1 MESDLADVE
10 KDIYLEV
17 LSKHTIYKEY
27 LYSLS
32 DSVSET
38 VGGNNKF
45 SLVKITNFI
54 KRLTIDSKRGKRS
67 YILPTN
73 LD

>member
-38 VGGNNKF
+38 VEENNKF
-45 SLVKITNFI
+45 LDSFRELVNEY
-54 KRLTIDSKRGKRS
+54 L
-67 YILPTN
+67 
-73 LD
+73 